1 MRAAGTPA
9 RPKSCLVDQL
19 LEPAKT
25 ILAAAVLALSAAA
38 CGAADLASYRV
49 DNDGVA
55 APLTDEPGNPARGR
69 QIVRDMGH
77 VTCLICHRMP
87 IPEEPDHGEIGPSLE
102 GVGSRLTDAQLRLRL
117 IDSKQVNPDSV
128 MPSYYRTSGFTR
140 IGAQFEG
147 RPIYSAQQIED
158 VVAYLAL
165 LKDK

>member
-1 MRAAGTPA
+1 MRKGVA
-9 RPKSCLVDQL
+9 
-19 LEPAKT
+19 
-25 ILAAAVLALSAAA
+25 IMLAAFAFSGSAVLAETAA
-38 CGAADLASYRV
+38 YRV
-49 DNDGVA
+49 ENGGVPK
-55 APLTDEPGNPARGR
+55 PLTDEPGNPARGR

-102 GVGSRLTDAQLRLRL
+102 GVGSRLTVPQLRLRL

-128 MPSYYRTSGFTR
+128 MPSYHRTTGFTR
-140 IGAQFEG
+140 IGAQYES